1 MSRLEIY
8 FKSDNFQSSSL
19 KIIVNSTEWEITVDM
34 HEFDESWMRYVVGRV
49 SDINN
54 PEFMFHDVTKSG
66 KLL

>member
-34 HEFDESWMRYVVGRV
+34 HEFDESWMRYEVGRV
-49 SDINN
+49 LDIKN
-54 PEFMFHDVTKSG
+54 P
-66 KLL
+66 